1 MVATRR
7 GVRDEHRDDATGRIF
22 EHDLSPYRDASGTVR
37 GVVGF
42 RREVTDRVE
51 ALWQARERSEFQQL
65 LMDLAVGFVNTPV
78 EELDEA
84 IDVARQRT
92 GAFAAVDRAYVFR
105 YDVDAGTTS
114 NTHEWCAE
122 GVEPQIDELQDVPL
136 ELVADWVST
145 HLRGRSMHV
154 HDVQQLPSGSGIR
167 QILEPQ
173 GVITLIALPI
183 AAAGVCFG
191 FVGFDV
197 VTGRRDWSTT
207 EHQLLRVLAELLAN
221 AELRRRYEQELI
233 ETRQHEAAARD
244 RLELVLEA
252 VDDAIWEWQAATG
265 LTSYSAA
272 LFRLVGRDDA
282 PTISGDELLTSLL
295 TPLDRGHVYR
305 EAGKALAGDAARFET
320 QARLRHVDGHAVPVR
335 IDGVIVRDGE
345 GTPVR
350 MAGLVVDLTQQLQE
364 AERQRRRLEYEA
376 VLARISA
383 RFVGFEA
390 FDTALDLALAD
401 LARSYDASRASLVQ
415 LRDAGVLELTH
426 QWCQDGVAARSAG
439 AQDRRLEKV
448 GFWMDR
454 LAAGPPVLIDD
465 ARDVA
470 PTGSRAHPTSMRP
483 EVRSML
489 ALPLMVGGRLEGVL
503 ELDQIERYDAWS
515 DEDLALL
522 RAAAQII
529 AGAMARSRTEQA
541 LVAAREQADIVNEA
555 KTRFLST
562 ISHELRTPMT
572 AVLGMTEL
580 LLEDDLTERQRSFVT
595 AARDAASGLLLLLG
609 DLLDIARIEQ
619 RRGLAIVLQVDA
631 TLPAL
636 ALTDGARLR
645 QIVTNLV
652 SNAVRFTEQGSV
664 TLSAARVSDGDGD
677 PRLCIEV
684 VDTGI
689 GIPADRQQEVFEPFT
704 QVDPTPTRR
713 VDGSGLGLSIVR
725 ELVGCSAGGSP
736 SRAPPASGPRSGFS
750 CPSRRLHRTSRTSRR
765 L

>member
-252 VDDAIWEWQAATG
+252 VDDAI
-265 LTSYSAA
+265 
-272 LFRLVGRDDA
+272 
-282 PTISGDELLTSLL
+282 
-295 TPLDRGHVYR
+295 
-305 EAGKALAGDAARFET
+305 
-320 QARLRHVDGHAVPVR
+320 
-335 IDGVIVRDGE
+335 
-345 GTPVR
+345 
-350 MAGLVVDLTQQLQE
+350 
-364 AERQRRRLEYEA
+364 
-376 VLARISA
+376 
-383 RFVGFEA
+383 
-390 FDTALDLALAD
+390 
-401 LARSYDASRASLVQ
+401 
-415 LRDAGVLELTH
+415 
-426 QWCQDGVAARSAG
+426 
-439 AQDRRLEKV
+439 
-448 GFWMDR
+448 
-454 LAAGPPVLIDD
+454 
-465 ARDVA
+465 
-470 PTGSRAHPTSMRP
+470 
-483 EVRSML
+483 
-489 ALPLMVGGRLEGVL
+489 
-503 ELDQIERYDAWS
+503 
-515 DEDLALL
+515 
-522 RAAAQII
+522 
-529 AGAMARSRTEQA
+529 
-541 LVAAREQADIVNEA
+541 
-555 KTRFLST
+555 
-562 ISHELRTPMT
+562 
-572 AVLGMTEL
+572 
-580 LLEDDLTERQRSFVT
+580 
-595 AARDAASGLLLLLG
+595 
-609 DLLDIARIEQ
+609 
-619 RRGLAIVLQVDA
+619 
-631 TLPAL
+631 
-636 ALTDGARLR
+636 
-645 QIVTNLV
+645 
-652 SNAVRFTEQGSV
+652 
-664 TLSAARVSDGDGD
+664 
-677 PRLCIEV
+677 
-684 VDTGI
+684 
-689 GIPADRQQEVFEPFT
+689 
-704 QVDPTPTRR
+704 
-713 VDGSGLGLSIVR
+713 
-725 ELVGCSAGGSP
+725 
-736 SRAPPASGPRSGFS
+736 
-750 CPSRRLHRTSRTSRR
+750 
-765 L
+765 